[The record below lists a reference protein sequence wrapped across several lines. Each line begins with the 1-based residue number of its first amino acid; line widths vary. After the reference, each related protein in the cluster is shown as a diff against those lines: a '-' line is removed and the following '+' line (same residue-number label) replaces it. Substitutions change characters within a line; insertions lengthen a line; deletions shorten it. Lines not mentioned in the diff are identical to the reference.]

1 MTTEL
6 EIIRG
11 DDVTISAT
19 ITDKDGNAVDLTGA
33 KAYLTVKNE
42 RSDSDD
48 DALIQKTTEVHSE
61 ATDGETGFDLT
72 DEDTD
77 IAEGKYYYDLQIKDS
92 DGKIRSVG
100 YGTIKVI
107 QDITKTIN

>member
-19 ITDKDGNAVDLTGA
+19 ITDKDGNAVDLTDA
-33 KAYLTVKNE
+33 KAYLTVKEN

-48 DALIQKTTEVHSE
+48 DALIQKTTETHANASE
-61 ATDGETGFDLT
+61 GQTGFDLT
-72 DEDTD
+72 NEDTD

-92 DGKIRSVG
+92 DSKIRSVG

-107 QDITKTIN
+107 QDITKSTN